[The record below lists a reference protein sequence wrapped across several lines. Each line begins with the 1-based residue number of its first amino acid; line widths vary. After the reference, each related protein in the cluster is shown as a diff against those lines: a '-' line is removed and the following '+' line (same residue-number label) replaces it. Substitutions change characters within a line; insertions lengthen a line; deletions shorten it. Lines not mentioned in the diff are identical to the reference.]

1 MTTGDAPP
9 RRESA
14 FTLVRRLVS
23 GSVELARLEALRGRQ
38 EVTENV
44 VSYRTG
50 VVLVAIGFGFVI
62 LALIVL
68 MILAVQGLAA
78 LTGVPAWVIALVLLV
93 ALLSVAG
100 LFAWRGITKIS
111 ESNFTPDETIAA
123 VKEDIEWAKSLL
135 RRG

>member
-23 GSVELARLEALRGRQ
+23 GTVELGRLEALRGRQ
-38 EVTENV
+38 EITENV

-68 MILAVQGLAA
+68 MILFVQGLAA

-93 ALLSVAG
+93 ALLTVAG

-111 ESNFTPDETIAA
+111 ESNFTPDETIEA